1 MKKPIA
7 LFFALSASLA
17 LGSMVP
23 ACGGDDDTTGSGG
36 SSGSGGSGGS
46 TGGKGGSGGSTG
58 GTGGST
64 GGTGGSTGG
73 SAGKG
78 GSAGGDA
85 GLPDGI
91 APVQFGTKTCQA
103 DTSSGLPLA
112 PCCPPGETDTCGF
125 DVLGTCL
132 TTTPGTPDPLCR
144 DQPSPIPGIPGI
156 TGCCRPNGLCGGTTG
171 APIGCNDFSQLGL
184 PAVPCGPDAAPPP
197 PPDSGPGDTPPPP
210 PPDSGP
216 MDVSNDRPNDNA
228 TGDAPGTDGTQDAP
242 AEGGGSDGATDANN
256 DSAG

>member
-36 SSGSGGSGGS
+36 AGGS

-58 GTGGST
+58 GTGGTTGGSGG
-64 GGTGGSTGG
+64 GGTGGT
-73 SAGKG
+73 AGKG
-78 GSAGGDA
+78 GTAGMPGDA
-85 GLPDGI
+85 GPDAF
-91 APVQFGTKTCQA
+91 APIVCGTKTCHA
-103 DTSSGLPLA
+103 DTSGLPLA
-112 PCCPPGETDTCGF
+112 PCCAPGETDTCGF

-171 APIGCNDFSQLGL
+171 APIGCNDFSMLGL

-197 PPDSGPGDTPPPP
+197 PPDSGPGDATPP

-216 MDVSNDRPNDNA
+216 ADTSNDGATDTGTSDTG
-228 TGDAPGTDGTQDAP
+228 TGDTGTGDGSTDAP
-242 AEGGGSDGATDANN
+242 AEGGGSDGAVDGNN